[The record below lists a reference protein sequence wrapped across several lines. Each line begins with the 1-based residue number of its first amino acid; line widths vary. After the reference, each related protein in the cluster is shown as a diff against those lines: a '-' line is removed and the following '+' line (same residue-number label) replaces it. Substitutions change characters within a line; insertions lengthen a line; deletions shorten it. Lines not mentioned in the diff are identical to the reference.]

1 MNFGVDFMLDSDM
14 FVLITKNHL
23 KFYVCVCVC
32 LSFYINDIILGM
44 QLNLLRLFFN
54 LQY

>member
-23 KFYVCVCVC
+23 KFYVCVCV
-32 LSFYINDIILGM
+32 FK
-44 QLNLLRLFFN
+44 LL
-54 LQY
+54 Y